1 MLICSEKKS
10 HRDGER
16 MYVNVLPY
24 SENKDDSFSPMFAWL
39 QAAKTKMLIIFA
51 LT

>member
-1 MLICSEKKS
+1 MLICYEEKS

-24 SENKDDSFSPMFAWL
+24 SENKDGSLSPMFAQL
-39 QAAKTKMLIIFA
+39 NAAKTEMF
-51 LT
+51 